1 MMLCPPTKYMLM
13 LQSFRKRFW
22 FWVLIGQAISF
33 SSIAQAQIS
42 AAPSFPMQQVNIVVP
57 FAAGGGT
64 DSTARLL
71 AQKLSEKWG
80 KSVIVEN
87 RPGGNTVI
95 ATQMVAK
102 AKPDGHTLLI
112 ANSTFAINPILSPNL
127 PYDSSKDFVPIG
139 TVAGGPFMMLVHPSV
154 PANDLKG
161 MLQILQ
167 TAKPG
172 DWNFATVGG
181 SGIGRIVGELFAI
194 QSGTKLQHIP
204 YKGASQIATDLLAG
218 TVKLTID
225 PPNTYISHVKNGKL
239 KALAVTGKRLA
250 SLPNV
255 ATFAEQGMAEFD
267 VRSWYGLLA
276 PAGTP
281 RAIIQKISADVQ
293 EILSQQEVKDKFAAL
308 ELDPMPSTPEQFQLY
323 LRAETEKFSRV
334 VKTANIKAAE

>member
-1 MMLCPPTKYMLM
+1 
-13 LQSFRKRFW
+13 
-22 FWVLIGQAISF
+22 
-33 SSIAQAQIS
+33 
-42 AAPSFPMQQVNIVVP
+42 MQQVNIVVP

-80 KSVIVEN
+80 KPVVVEN

-95 ATQMVAK
+95 ATQLVAK
-102 AKPDGHTLLI
+102 ARPDGHTLLI
-112 ANSTFAINPILSPNL
+112 ANSTFAINPILSASL

-167 TAKPG
+167 TSKPG
-172 DWNFATVGG
+172 EWNFATVGG
-181 SGIGRIVGELFAI
+181 SGIGRIVGELFAL

-225 PPNTYISHVKNGKL
+225 PPNTYIMHIKSGKV

-255 ATFAEQGMAEFD
+255 PTFAEQGMPEFD

-281 RAIIQKISADVQ
+281 KAIIQKISTDVQ
-293 EILSQQEVKDKFAAL
+293 EILAQTEIKDKFAAL
-308 ELDPMPSTPEQFQLY
+308 ELDPMPSSPEQFQLY
-323 LRAETEKFSRV
+323 LRTETEKFSRV
-334 VKTANIKAAE
+334 VKAANIKAAD

>member
-1 MMLCPPTKYMLM
+1 
-13 LQSFRKRFW
+13 
-22 FWVLIGQAISF
+22 
-33 SSIAQAQIS
+33 
-42 AAPSFPMQQVNIVVP
+42 MQQVNIVVP

-161 MLQILQ
+161 MLTEEKNQLL
-167 TAKPG
+167 TRVGPG
-172 DWNFATVGG
+172 TPMG
-181 SGIGRIVGELFAI
+181 SLLRRYWMPIAGVSEFENCHTKAIRLMGE
-194 QSGTKLQHIP
+194 
-204 YKGASQIATDLLAG
+204 DLDDLPLLYRHHWAQARAE
-218 TVKLTID
+218 
-225 PPNTYISHVKNGKL
+225 SF
-239 KALAVTGKRLA
+239 ALA
-250 SLPNV
+250 
-255 ATFAEQGMAEFD
+255 
-267 VRSWYGLLA
+267 
-276 PAGTP
+276 
-281 RAIIQKISADVQ
+281 
-293 EILSQQEVKDKFAAL
+293 
-308 ELDPMPSTPEQFQLY
+308 
-323 LRAETEKFSRV
+323 
-334 VKTANIKAAE
+334 

>member
-1 MMLCPPTKYMLM
+1 LT
-13 LQSFRKRFW
+13 
-22 FWVLIGQAISF
+22 
-33 SSIAQAQIS
+33 AQAQAV
-42 AAPSFPMQQVNIVVP
+42 AAPSFPLQPVNIVVP

-71 AQKLSEKWG
+71 ALKLSEKWG
-80 KSVIVEN
+80 KSVTVEN

-102 AKPDGHTLLI
+102 ARPDGYTLLI
-112 ANSTFAINPILSPNL
+112 ANSTFAINPILSSSL
-127 PYDSSKDFVPIG
+127 PYDSNKDFVPIG
-139 TVAGGPFMMLVHPSV
+139 SVAGGPFMMLVHPSV

-167 TAKPG
+167 SAKPG
-172 DWNFATVGG
+172 EWNFATVGG
-181 SGIGRIVGELFAI
+181 SGIGRIVGELFSI
-194 QSGTKLQHIP
+194 QAGVKLQHIP

-225 PPNTYISHVKNGKL
+225 PPNTYISQVKNGKL

-255 ATFAEQGMAEFD
+255 ATFAEQGMPDFD

-281 RAIIQKISADVQ
+281 KAVIQKISADVQ
-293 EILSQQEVKDKFAAL
+293 EILVQPDVKDKFAAL
-308 ELDPMPSTPEQFQLY
+308 ELDPMPSSSEQFQVY
-323 LRAETEKFSRV
+323 LRNETEKFSRV
-334 VKTANIKAAE
+334 VKAANIKAGD